1 VKYLR
6 ATKDFVLR
14 VKPVNGLQLKASAD
28 ASWGIYS
35 DGKSQTGLAVQVG
48 ERNSSLTVKAK
59 KQDSV
64 ANSSTAA
71 EMIALASC
79 VEEILWMREILEE
92 LGFHQETIDIEQDN
106 CSAIKLMEKGPTG
119 QGRSKWMNV
128 KAFWITEKLDQGI
141 IRLKYVPTV
150 DIVTDCLTKVTA
162 RKAFFRFRSQQLNS
176 EDTRPRD
183 ETETHSLL
191 TFYQTV

>member
-1 VKYLR
+1 M
-6 ATKDFVLR
+6 VLR
-14 VKPVNGLQLKASAD
+14 VKPSEDGLQLKASAD

-48 ERNSSLTVKAK
+48 DKNSSLVVKAK

-79 VEEILWMREILEE
+79 VEEVLWMREILEE
-92 LGFHQETIDIEQDN
+92 LGFPQDTIEIEQDN
-106 CSAIKLMEKGPTG
+106 KSAIALMEKGPTG

-128 KAFWITEKLDQGI
+128 KSFWITEKLDQGI
-141 IRLKYVPTV
+141 I
-150 DIVTDCLTKVTA
+150 D
-162 RKAFFRFRSQQLNS
+162 
-176 EDTRPRD
+176 
-183 ETETHSLL
+183 
-191 TFYQTV
+191 